1 MKFLAEYQSVVG
13 DPRWGPTSVLIYN
26 RDSRTLALR
35 RVERGCEQCPNDHT
49 LGVFGPNAEGVGRG
63 SQGSSLCSSNCHRSA
78 NLLSYR
84 FIVAGL
90 FDLQLIPPKAPSGP
104 LPPLSGRGLL
114 FLRCVSAAVLVGDEA
129 DHVFLI
135 VDMSA
140 VHSPGMGRARGLR
153 RFPKREVRA

>member
-1 MKFLAEYQSVVG
+1 MPQR
-13 DPRWGPTSVLIYN
+13 P
-26 RDSRTLALR
+26 
-35 RVERGCEQCPNDHT
+35 H
-49 LGVFGPNAEGVGRG
+49 VGRIRPERRRRRARLPRLLFVFV
-63 SQGSSLCSSNCHRSA
+63 QLSSIRKSS
-78 NLLSYR
+78 SYR

-104 LPPLSGRGLL
+104 LPPLSGRGLF
-114 FLRCVSAAVLVGDEA
+114 FLRSVSAAVLVGDEA